1 MAPSLLD
8 PSPTGFNIL
17 NTNPMQTHLKDDIF
31 KPKNQVYVRIIPY
44 FGLIHSLYN
53 IHEPKGFKS
62 AAKNPGWKAT
72 MDDEIQALWHNN
84 IWNLVPQPTHNNVV
98 GYK

>member
-17 NTNPMQTHLKDDIF
+17 NTDPMQTHVKDDVF

-44 FGLIHSLYN
+44 FGLIHSLYTIYDMSLKVSN
-53 IHEPKGFKS
+53 QQLR
-62 AAKNPGWKAT
+62 T
-72 MDDEIQALWHNN
+72 Q
-84 IWNLVPQPTHNNVV
+84 V
-98 GYK
+98 GKLRWMMKFRLFGIITYGI